1 VSRFRRVCVFCGSN
15 RGARPEYAAAAEELA
30 RALARARIGIVFGG
44 GRVGLMGVVAD
55 AALAEGGEVIGVIPY
70 DLLVREV
77 AHEGVEPMHVVGSM
91 HERKAK
97 MNDLSDA
104 FVALPGG
111 YGTFEELM
119 EIVTWAQLG
128 MHAKPVAV
136 LDVAGYYEPLFAQL
150 DRAAADGFLA
160 PENRELVLRA
170 RTVPELLARLEG
182 FTPRAT
188 RTWIDRAST

>member
-1 VSRFRRVCVFCGSN
+1 MSRFRRVCVFCGSN
-15 RGARPEYAAAAEELA
+15 RGARPEYTRAAEDLA
-30 RALARARIGIVFGG
+30 RAFARSKIGIVFGG

-55 AALAEGGEVIGVIPY
+55 TALAEGGEVVGVIPY
-70 DLLVREV
+70 GLLVREV
-77 AHEGVEPMHVVGSM
+77 AHEGVKPMHVVGSM

-97 MNDLSDA
+97 MADLSDA

-128 MHAKPVAV
+128 MHRKPVAV

-160 PENRELVLRA
+160 SENRELILRA
-170 RTVPELLARLEG
+170 SDVAELLEKLER
-182 FTPRAT
+182 FEPRAVPK
-188 RTWIDRAST
+188 WIDRAST